1 MTGDILTRYRYFQS
15 KRISNKMKKK
25 KKKSIAVWCNITIF
39 ISLLIGGDIG
49 SSLETFSF
57 AFPNGTSDLNC
68 SYLISVLK
76 YFSRHSR
83 IILVEWYIFR
93 FNTLWVY
100 SNSPLSTFCLK
111 YKRSQI
117 KLYICGSVERW
128 WNVSKTACS
137 GWITYLH
144 KIQTST
150 T

>member
-15 KRISNKMKKK
+15 KRISNWMQKKK
-25 KKKSIAVWCNITIF
+25 VYCLAMCCNITIV

-57 AFPNGTSDLNC
+57 SFPNGTSDLNC

-76 YFSRHSR
+76 YLSRHSR
-83 IILVEWYIFR
+83 IILIEWYIFR
-93 FNTLWVY
+93 FNKLWVY

-111 YKRSQI
+111 YKWSQI
-117 KLYICGSVERW
+117 NIYICGSVERW
-128 WNVSKTACS
+128 WNVSKTTCS
-137 GWITYLH
+137 GCITYLH